1 MTYYDLL
8 QVSSDASIEIIK
20 ASYKA
25 MAKKYHPDICGDN
38 GEMMMKINE
47 AYAVLSNPDRR
58 RQYDEMIK
66 TSCSNDIPKVTH
78 KTNKSEEKSSNVNK
92 DDFDSQN
99 IVIKIIVSV
108 FYLIGSGIV
117 YILEFAW
124 GIILILIIIGLFTGH
139 TQNLFSKLLDY
150 ITGLIR

>member
-47 AYAVLSNPDRR
+47 AYAVLSNPERR

-66 TSCSNDIPKVTH
+66 KPESVRPPPNVHEHS
-78 KTNKSEEKSSNVNK
+78 KSEEKNK
-92 DDFDSQN
+92 KNNNEDFDSQN

-150 ITGLIR
+150 IMGLIR

>member
-8 QVSSDASIEIIK
+8 QVSSNASIEIIK

-66 TSCSNDIPKVTH
+66 TPGSDDSPKVKH
-78 KTNKSEEKSSNVNK
+78 ETNKPEEKSSNVNK

>member
-8 QVSSDASIEIIK
+8 QVNNNASIEIIK

-25 MAKKYHPDICGDN
+25 MAKKYHPDIYGDN

-66 TSCSNDIPKVTH
+66 APEPETPHKVTH

-139 TQNLFSKLLDY
+139 TQNLFSKLLDF
-150 ITGLIR
+150 IMGLIR

>member
-8 QVSSDASIEIIK
+8 QVNNNASIEIIK

-25 MAKKYHPDICGDN
+25 MAKKYHPDICRDN
-38 GEMMMKINE
+38 GEMMSKINE

-58 RQYDEMIK
+58 KQYDEMIK
-66 TSCSNDIPKVTH
+66 IPEPDNSH
-78 KTNKSEEKSSNVNK
+78 NV
-92 DDFDSQN
+92 SQETGKAFKGHN
-99 IVIKIIVSV
+99 IVIKIIASV

-139 TQNLFSKLLDY
+139 TQNLFGKLLDF
-150 ITGLIR
+150 IMGVIG

>member
-1 MTYYDLL
+1 
-8 QVSSDASIEIIK
+8 
-20 ASYKA
+20 

-38 GEMMMKINE
+38 GEMMRKINE
-47 AYAVLSNPDRR
+47 AYEVLSDPNRR

-66 TSCSNDIPKVTH
+66 TPGPNDIPKV
-78 KTNKSEEKSSNVNK
+78 KYGTNKPKEKSNNVHK
-92 DDFDSQN
+92 DDFDNQN

-139 TQNLFSKLLDY
+139 TQNLFSKLLDF
-150 ITGLIR
+150 ILGLIR